1 MTARR
6 QVSRAGL
13 ELIKRFEGCRLRS
26 AQLPDGRW
34 TVGYGHTRSARPGAE
49 ISEADAEALLIYD
62 LFPIVDAVRGHVHAP
77 LGQNQFDA
85 LCAFAFNVGVE
96 RFLASDVL
104 RRINEGQPLQAAFAL
119 EQWRRAE
126 FEGEPIL
133 IDALVRRRALEKA
146 LFLTP
151 EAGFP
156 AAPTPLLRPLQDDGA
171 VAATPAEE
179 PVEIVA
185 AVDGDRITAERVEPA
200 PEQPEL
206 DLAPFPYEAE
216 AAPEA
221 LGAEPAPEAPAEAE
235 DAPPIPSRAEDVE
248 PVAALAADA
257 GVEAADR
264 PDNAAMQE
272 LKAVASP
279 TLLWAGLAVLG
290 LAIFAAG
297 IFWGFSPGTAADG
310 SVAPIAIG
318 WGLGLIGI
326 LCVATAVYFLLDRL
340 SGPEEEEGEP

>member
-13 ELIKRFEGCRLRS
+13 ELIKRCEGCRLRS
-26 AQLPDGRW
+26 VQLPDGRW
-34 TVGYGHTRSARPGAE
+34 TIGYGHTRSARPGAE
-49 ISEADAEALLIYD
+49 VTEADAEALLIYD
-62 LFPIVDAVRGHVHAP
+62 LFPVVDAVRGHVHAP

-96 RFLASDVL
+96 RFLASDIL
-104 RRINEGQPLQAAFAL
+104 RWLNEGRPFHAAFAL
-119 EQWRRAE
+119 EQWRMAE
-126 FEGEPIL
+126 FEGEPIP
-133 IDALVRRRALEKA
+133 IDALVRRRAAEKA

-156 AAPTPLLRPLQDDGA
+156 SGPTPLLRPLLDEHDGA
-171 VAATPAEE
+171 PADE
-179 PVEIVA
+179 PVEIVMV
-185 AVDGDRITAERVEPA
+185 VDGERVTGA
-200 PEQPEL
+200 RVSADTDQPEL
-206 DLAPFPYEAE
+206 ALAPFPYEVEAPTE
-216 AAPEA
+216 AAPED
-221 LGAEPAPEAPAEAE
+221 

-257 GVEAADR
+257 DADDR
-264 PDNAAMQE
+264 PDDGGMQE
-272 LKAVASP
+272 LKAIASP
-279 TLLWAGLAVLG
+279 GLLWAGLAVLG

-297 IFWGFSPGTAADG
+297 VFWGFSPDAAAAG
-310 SVAPIAIG
+310 AVAPIAIG

-340 SGPEEEEGEP
+340 SGPEEEGD